1 MTASLTVLAALRASG
16 LPLEAQAFLATIA
29 EGEGGVEF
37 NTLYSGGSLVNQAD
51 ATSISTV
58 NGLREWIGLLAQFP
72 AWSGATTAGGLIS
85 TAAGAWQDTRTTWN
99 AYAAS
104 FGVTDFTPPSQISFN
119 WQLAQKVFGT
129 RMGANLLQVLE
140 AGETAMVPAYLAST
154 WPGGANAS
162 FANRYTANL
171 AALGVPPPQE
181 YVLNIPAGSSIML
194 QGTDAQG
201 NAASVLLKAL
211 AVSGLVLLSA
221 ASSAPFGT
229 SVFSHQAAPFAPPSV
244 GGLIAGSVR

>member
-29 EGEGGVEF
+29 EGEGGVDF

-51 ATSISTV
+51 AANITTV
-58 NGLREWIGLLAQFP
+58 NGLREWTGPLTQFP
-72 AWSGATTAGGLIS
+72 TWSGATAGQNIS

-99 AYAAS
+99 AYAAG

-140 AGETAMVPAYLAST
+140 ASETAMIPAYLAST
-154 WPGGANAS
+154 WPGGANSS

-229 SVFSHQAAPFAPPSV
+229 SVFSRPAAPFAPPSV
-244 GGLIAGSVR
+244 GGLIAGSAR